1 MDNQTYKKI
10 QKLLLL
16 FGIII
21 CVVMNIKQIISYSH
35 NLISVFTPFIT
46 GICIAFILNLLMQK
60 IELFIHKFAKKK
72 SRVLSILITIIIF
85 VLSLT
90 LIFYMIIPEVSNSLA
105 EITNNFPK
113 LLEEFEKFL
122 QEPNNDI
129 VKNISSIGVDFDKI
143 VNNIVNFFKNFSIV
157 DATNALQSILSVT
170 SNLFSTLMN
179 LFLGIIFAIYIL
191 LQKEELL
198 SQGKSLIQS
207 IFDEKTSKNILNFLD
222 IVNTSFSKFIAG
234 QGTEAIILGLL
245 FFISMNILRLPKAL
259 SVSATIGVFSL
270 VPIVGAFIGA
280 LYGSITI
287 LIVSPIKALYFL
299 ILFLVLQQIEGN
311 LIYPKVVGKSVGLP
325 GIWVLLAITVGG
337 NLLGLVGMILSV
349 PIMSII
355 YTLVSIF
362 IKSRKNRK

>member
-1 MDNQTYKKI
+1 M
-10 QKLLLL
+10 
-16 FGIII
+16 
-21 CVVMNIKQIISYSH
+21 
-35 NLISVFTPFIT
+35 
-46 GICIAFILNLLMQK
+46 
-60 IELFIHKFAKKK
+60 
-72 SRVLSILITIIIF
+72 
-85 VLSLT
+85 
-90 LIFYMIIPEVSNSLA
+90 
-105 EITNNFPK
+105 
-113 LLEEFEKFL
+113 
-122 QEPNNDI
+122 
-129 VKNISSIGVDFDKI
+129 
-143 VNNIVNFFKNFSIV
+143 
-157 DATNALQSILSVT
+157 
-170 SNLFSTLMN
+170 
-179 LFLGIIFAIYIL
+179 
-191 LQKEELL
+191 
-198 SQGKSLIQS
+198 
-207 IFDEKTSKNILNFLD
+207 
-222 IVNTSFSKFIAG
+222 
-234 QGTEAIILGLL
+234 
-245 FFISMNILRLPKAL
+245 SMNILRLPKAL

>member
-16 FGIII
+16 FGIIV

-35 NLISVFTPFIT
+35 DLISVFTPFIT

-72 SRVLSILITIIIF
+72 SRGLSILIIF

-90 LIFYMIIPEVSNSLA
+90 LIFYMIIPEVSNSLV

-122 QEPNNDI
+122 QEPNNNI

-245 FFISMNILRLPKAL
+245 FFMSMNILRLPKAL

-287 LIVSPIKALYFL
+287 LIV
-299 ILFLVLQQIEGN
+299 
-311 LIYPKVVGKSVGLP
+311 IY
-325 GIWVLLAITVGG
+325 
-337 NLLGLVGMILSV
+337 
-349 PIMSII
+349 
-355 YTLVSIF
+355 
-362 IKSRKNRK
+362 